1 MTIGDISKKYD
12 LSCDTLRYYEK
23 IGLLRNVKRVNGKR
37 DYSSLNEKDLNFI
50 LCMKNAGFDLE
61 SIIKFLNLYELG
73 DDTLD
78 ERISMLFRQR
88 EKLVDKIKEK
98 EKIMEFLN
106 YKINY
111 YEGKRNVK

>member
-1 MTIGDISKKYD
+1 MTIGDVSKKYN
-12 LSCDTLRYYEK
+12 LSCDTLRYYER
-23 IGLLRNVKRVNGKR
+23 IGLLKDVRRVNGKR
-37 DYSSLNEKDLNFI
+37 DYSPMNEKDLNFI

-61 SIIKFLNLYELG
+61 SIIKFLKLYEKG

-88 EKLVDKIKEK
+88 ERLTREIEEK
-98 EKIMEFLN
+98 EKTMDFLN

-111 YEGKRNVK
+111 YEEKRNVK